1 MANGCR
7 SGDAMSCVITL
18 HPEAQALF
26 DEDMWGQHSDYPR
39 SDWVF
44 EVSNGDTNLGY
55 WEWLTGMLAN

>member
-1 MANGCR
+1 
-7 SGDAMSCVITL
+7 MSCVITL